1 MNDDSRPQL
10 VRLGKAQIDGMFAR
24 QDDYPI
30 DDSELLPLVEIV
42 LTAFEAVDLA
52 VAAEVWDHAYSVYDR
67 MCKEAEPESTADEN
81 RQLMR
86 SYFLGERRLGQ
97 K

>member
-1 MNDDSRPQL
+1 MIDDIRPQL

-30 DDSELLPLVEIV
+30 DDSEFLPLVQVV
-42 LTAFEAVDLA
+42 LTEFETIDLA
-52 VAAEVWDHAYSVYDR
+52 IAAELWQYTYAVYDR
-67 MCKEAEPESTADEN
+67 MCKEAVPESTADEN
-81 RQLMR
+81 RKLMQ
-86 SYFLGERRLGQ
+86 SYLLRKRRR